1 MTIRFIQIH
10 WLTSYPSALLNRDD
24 AGFAKRIPFGGVV
37 RTRISSQCMKRHWR
51 VFHGLNSLNEI
62 SIPSSVRSRL
72 TFEKYVAAPLI
83 QEGLNPDMV
92 RQVTTALIDHIL
104 GKSKKQKGRSDQS
117 DSESTQKSELIAT
130 SQVTVF
136 GHPEIDYFKEKVRQA
151 CQGAPDIKVAL
162 NNFNNLIDKLTRENL
177 KQLKHSAGL
186 DASLFGRMVTSDIL
200 ARMDAAIHVAHA
212 FTVHA
217 EASESDYFSAMDDL
231 LTGDNAKQE
240 SGHINS
246 TELTSGLYYG
256 YAVVDVPLL
265 ISNLE
270 GCSQFDAI
278 QADKTLAA
286 NVVEK
291 LIHMIAT
298 VSPGAK
304 LGSTAPY
311 AYANMVLVESGESQ
325 PRTLA
330 NAFIEPVTERPNL
343 LKNTYKSMEDFL
355 NDFVQMHGYRNACCI
370 AGMGHMEGILSAL
383 NITDKKS
390 LAELSQWAGQQIRG

>member
-1 MTIRFIQIH
+1 MTARFIQLH
-10 WLTSYPSALLNRDD
+10 WLTSYPSVLLNRDD
-24 AGFAKRIPFGGVV
+24 AGFAKRIPFGGTV

-51 VFHGLNSLNEI
+51 VFQGMNSLKEI
-62 SIPSSVRSRL
+62 SVPSSIRSRL
-72 TFEKYVAAPLI
+72 TFEKYVVSPLI

-92 RQVTTALIDHIL
+92 RDVTKALTDHIL
-104 GKSKKQKGRSDQS
+104 GKSKKQDGKAEK
-117 DSESTQKSELIAT
+117 SESKAKKQSEMLAT

-151 CQGAPDIKVAL
+151 CLGSSDTKEAL
-162 NNFNNLIDKLTRENL
+162 NNFNNLLDKLTRENL
-177 KQLKHSAGL
+177 KRLKHSAGL

-217 EASESDYFSAMDDL
+217 EASESDYFSALDDL
-231 LTGDNAKQE
+231 LTGENVKLE

-256 YAVVDVPLL
+256 YVVVDVPLL

-270 GCSQFDAI
+270 GCSQADAFK
-278 QADKTLAA
+278 ADRSLAA
-286 NVVEK
+286 AVVEK
-291 LIHMIAT
+291 LIYMIAT

-311 AYANMVLVESGESQ
+311 ASASMLFAEAGASQ

-330 NAFIEPVTERPNL
+330 NAFLKPVDERPDL
-343 LKNTYKSMEDFL
+343 LKNAYQSIATYL
-355 NDFVQMHGYRNACCI
+355 NDFIQMYGVHNECCI
-370 AGMGHMEGILSAL
+370 AGMGPIEGVLSAL
-383 NITDKKS
+383 NTDRVP

>member
-1 MTIRFIQIH
+1 MTARFIQIH

-24 AGFAKRIPFGGVV
+24 AGFAKRIPFGGAV

-51 VFHGLNSLNEI
+51 MFQGMNSLKEI
-62 SIPSSVRSRL
+62 SVPSSVRSRL
-72 TFEKYVAAPLI
+72 TFEKYVVTPLI
-83 QEGLNPDMV
+83 QEGLNPEMV
-92 RQVTTALIDHIL
+92 RVVTIALTDHIL
-104 GKSKKQKGRSDQS
+104 GKSKKQEGKADKP
-117 DSESTQKSELIAT
+117 DSKTKKQPDIVAT

-151 CQGAPDIKVAL
+151 CHGASDTKEAL
-162 NNFNNLIDKLTRENL
+162 NNFNNLLDKLTRENM
-177 KQLKHSAGL
+177 KRLKHSAGL

-217 EASESDYFSAMDDL
+217 EASESDYFSALDDL
-231 LTGDNAKQE
+231 LSGDNAE
-240 SGHINS
+240 LGSGHINS

-256 YAVVDVPLL
+256 YVVVDVPLL

-270 GCSQFDAI
+270 GCPQADTN

-286 NVVEK
+286 AVVEK
-291 LIHMIAT
+291 LIYIIAT

-311 AYANMVLVESGESQ
+311 ASASMVFVEAGASQ

-330 NAFIEPVTERPNL
+330 NAFLKPVSEKPDL
-343 LKNTYKSMEDFL
+343 LKNTYQSIEAYL
-355 NDFVQMHGYRNACCI
+355 NDFIQMYGYQNASCI
-370 AGMGHMEGILSAL
+370 AGIGLMEGVLSTL
-383 NITDKKS
+383 NITDRSS